1 MSTEKSYKR
10 KKFFNFSIKKKLQFH
25 MLIKIWVIILA
36 SLLITSAIFYFY
48 SDINVGNS
56 YRQFHVKADNF
67 LDFLLPVLITGF
79 FASLVLGVVAALFFP
94 HSFAGPIYRIEREI
108 IDIGKG
114 NLGKKIR
121 LRKGDGVTDLTGAIN
136 TMAAQLRSRIEIISE
151 LSKEIGELIKKSD
164 SDREGPAENLR
175 KINVMNENIQ
185 QVLREFKL

>member
-1 MSTEKSYKR
+1 
-10 KKFFNFSIKKKLQFH
+10 

-114 NLGKKIR
+114 NLRKKIK